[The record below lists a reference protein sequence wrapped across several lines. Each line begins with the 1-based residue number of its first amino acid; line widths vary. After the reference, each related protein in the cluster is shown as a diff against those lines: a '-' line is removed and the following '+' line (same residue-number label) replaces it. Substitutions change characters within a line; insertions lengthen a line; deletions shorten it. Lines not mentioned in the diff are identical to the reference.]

1 MTSAPRIFS
10 SSPMQR
16 ADGAARI
23 VFARRED
30 GVSALADLYQRSPAK
45 VLFPGGE
52 DIPEAVLV
60 TTSGGLTGGDR
71 MQLAVA
77 VQAGA
82 EAVVTSQAAEKHYKS
97 SDDTP
102 TEMTQ
107 VFSVG
112 AGATLEML
120 PQEQILFEGSRL
132 KRRTDIH
139 LTATSRL
146 LMVDCLFF
154 GRSAHGESVTMGML
168 NDRWQ
173 LYRDGRLLWADGLR
187 LLGNIQETLA
197 AQHGFGGAKAL
208 ATLVM
213 HGVEAEGARDRLRAV
228 LAPALH
234 SGTLGGVTALGS
246 LVIARIAGPDAAL
259 VRAALVTMTEAA
271 RAELGRPARLP
282 RVWAT

>member
-1 MTSAPRIFS
+1 MSAPRVFS
-10 SSPMQR
+10 ASPMQR
-16 ADGAARI
+16 ADGAARL
-23 VFARRED
+23 VFKRRED
-30 GVSALADLYQRSPAK
+30 GVSALADLYQRSPSK

-71 MQLAVA
+71 MSLAIA

-82 EAVVTSQAAEKHYKS
+82 EAVVTSQAAEKHYKAS
-97 SDDTP
+97 SDAP
-102 TEMTQ
+102 TEIVQT
-107 VFSVG
+107 FSVG

-120 PQEQILFEGSRL
+120 PQEQILFEGSRIH
-132 KRRTDIH
+132 RRTDVH

-154 GRSAHGESVTMGML
+154 GRSAHGESMSTGL
-168 NDRWQ
+168 LRDRWQ

-187 LLGNIQETLA
+187 LVGNIRETLA
-197 AQHGFGGAKAL
+197 AQHGFADAKAL

-213 HGVEAEGARDRLRAV
+213 HGVEAEAVRDRLRAV
-228 LAPALH
+228 VAPGLH
-234 SGTLGGVTALGS
+234 SGLLGGVTALGS
-246 LVIARIAGPDAAL
+246 LVIARVAGPDAAA
-259 VRAALVTMTEAA
+259 VRALLVTLTETA
-271 RAELGRPARLP
+271 RVEFGRPARLP